1 MVVLGLLGMLLF
13 GKDLPFITRKLSK
26 WMNDWR

>member
-1 MVVLGLLGMLLF
+1 MVVLRLLGMLLF
-13 GKDLPFITRKLSK
+13 GKDLPFIHAKINK